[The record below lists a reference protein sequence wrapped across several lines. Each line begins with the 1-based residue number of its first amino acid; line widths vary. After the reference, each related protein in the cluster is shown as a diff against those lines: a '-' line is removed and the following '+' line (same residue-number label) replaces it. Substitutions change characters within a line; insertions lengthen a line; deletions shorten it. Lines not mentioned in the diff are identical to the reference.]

1 MATSSNLKSEL
12 DKVNSFILDITNVRY
27 FRVKFAD
34 ILEKYTAVKEDEDFA
49 EDLKAIIA
57 SRNGYQK
64 ILTKYDAIK
73 VKLQRQMSGIP
84 MTTPEVVV
92 SAVEE
97 IAIPI
102 EPVLIPIVEVALPIV
117 ETPAPKKSKKSKKS
131 KK

>member
-117 ETPAPKKSKKSKKS
+117 ETPAPKKSKKSKRS